1 MINISEISCCESKFI
16 EIKLMIYYGITL
28 DILFKKTDVVVDS
41 FVKLSSALDFK
52 AANAKTRVG

>member
-1 MINISEISCCESKFI
+1 
-16 EIKLMIYYGITL
+16 MIYYGITL